1 MKRHSTSENPLITR
15 TAESGR
21 AGWIRKCA
29 VLASPRMKRIT
40 WRMAACLMVGAA
52 LTGACGGAAR
62 PAPGV
67 ATRAPTAAETSVAVS
82 SVDYA
87 MKVRSSYGLR
97 FDRPY
102 VESVEA
108 DPTAS
113 RELGI
118 ALTADEVE
126 TVKASQAPVLLVLE
140 PLTREL
146 EADPTFAGIYLDQGA
161 GGVIDVATTA
171 DVSHFAPILARFAS
185 SDVRFRVRHVSY
197 TLAELKTLQARVGS
211 DVASW
216 QGQGIQI
223 STVGVDVVN
232 NRLAITVVALTPAAK
247 ISIEASYGPRVAVSA
262 GEAFHF

>member
-1 MKRHSTSENPLITR
+1 
-15 TAESGR
+15 
-21 AGWIRKCA
+21 
-29 VLASPRMKRIT
+29 MKRIT
-40 WRMAACLMVGAA
+40 RRIAACLMVAAA
-52 LTGACGGAAR
+52 LTGACGGPAK

-67 ATRAPTAAETSVAVS
+67 ATQAPTATETSIAMS

-97 FDRPY
+97 FDRAY
-102 VESVEA
+102 VESVES

-118 ALTADEVE
+118 ALTADEVSE
-126 TVKASQAPVLLVLE
+126 VKASHAPVLLVLE

-146 EADPTFAGIYLDQGA
+146 EADPTFAGLYIDQAA
-161 GGVIDVATTA
+161 GGVLDIATTA
-171 DVSHFAPILARFAS
+171 DVSHFAPVLARFAS
-185 SDVRFRVRHVSY
+185 NDVRFRVRRVSY
-197 TLAELKTLQARVGS
+197 TLAELKSLQARVTS

-247 ISIEASYGPRVAVSA
+247 ASIEASYGPRVAVSA

>member
-1 MKRHSTSENPLITR
+1 MMMKLLCAAIALTMLATACSVGGSRPSATVSPMGAPT
-15 TAESGR
+15 TAE
-21 AGWIRKCA
+21 
-29 VLASPRMKRIT
+29 LP
-40 WRMAACLMVGAA
+40 
-52 LTGACGGAAR
+52 
-62 PAPGV
+62 PGN
-67 ATRAPTAAETSVAVS
+67 A

-97 FDRPY
+97 IDRPY
-102 VESVEA
+102 VESIEA

-140 PLTREL
+140 PLTRAL
-146 EADPTFAGIYLDQGA
+146 EADPTFAGIYLDQAA
-161 GGVIDVATTA
+161 GGVLDIATTA

-185 SDVRFRVRHVSY
+185 NDVRFRVRQVSY
-197 TLAELKTLQARVGS
+197 TLAELKSLQARVTS

-223 STVGVDVVN
+223 STVFVDVVN

-247 ISIEASYGPRVAVSA
+247 ASIEASYGPRAAVSA

>member
-1 MKRHSTSENPLITR
+1 MMRLLFAAI
-15 TAESGR
+15 AL
-21 AGWIRKCA
+21 A
-29 VLASPRMKRIT
+29 VLASACSDGGSRPSAT
-40 WRMAACLMVGAA
+40 VSPMAS
-52 LTGACGGAAR
+52 
-62 PAPGV
+62 
-67 ATRAPTAAETSVAVS
+67 PTAADVPPGNA

-102 VESVEA
+102 VESIES

-146 EADPTFAGIYLDQGA
+146 EADPSFGGLYLDQAA
-161 GGVIDVATTA
+161 GGVLDVATTA
-171 DVSHFAPILARFAS
+171 DVSHFAPILARSAS
-185 SDVRFRVRHVSY
+185 NDVRFRVRHVSY
-197 TLAELKTLQARVGS
+197 TLAELKSLQDRVTS
-211 DVASW
+211 DFASW

-223 STVGVDVVN
+223 AGVAVDVVN

-247 ISIEASYGPRVAVSA
+247 ASMEAAYGPRVAVSA